1 MNSEF
6 GNLGW
11 QIFVYLSYGI
21 VGLSLILYTAYACVA
36 RIKSLKSLYEEGFL
50 ENTPLGNENETH

>member
-11 QIFVYLSYGI
+11 QIFVYFSYGI
-21 VGLSLILYTAYACVA
+21 VGISLISYTVYACIA
-36 RIKSLKSLYEEGFL
+36 RIKSIKSLHEEGFL
-50 ENTPLGNENETH
+50 ENTHLGNENETH